1 MAEEVTSEITP
12 FPVDGTNRIYRTITT
27 HENGDVKKTVYQQQI
42 DESVYDQRKLTTPTL
57 VAEGDDGLYYTIVR
71 TETKD
76 ASGNISG
83 TDSIYADLA
92 FQKEYAKNGGTS
104 LKANLNAESAIALAK
119 NTDKDINH
127 WKAQYPTINNVLLTA
142 DTVETGLAELAF
154 NTEDIPL
161 SFTGRRRTEYENLY
175 YPEDIVS
182 SEQDRIRFSM
192 RYISGKRNIEFNFN
206 NFNPLSVGNRNTTGI
221 QGSVTLPITGGI
233 QDKNSVK
240 YDAESLN
247 VFGAAGAAAVLNP
260 GGAFQAGADFL
271 RAAITLPPEE
281 LQKILNTPD
290 AQNIVSALR
299 LGLAQQVSGGNLL
312 SRLGGGVL
320 NPNMELLFQAPTLRT
335 FNFSFTMSARSRTE
349 ATQIKK
355 IIRFFKQGMSVK
367 KSNNNIFVV
376 SPNIFNIQYKTGD
389 GRNHPSIGK
398 IKNCALMDLN
408 TTYGNGNTYMTYDDR
423 DRTMTQYKID
433 MTFQELDPITEDDYL
448 NADHSAAGTSNF
460 LLAPEL
466 DDFVTDSSIGY

>member
-1 MAEEVTSEITP
+1 MAEEVTSVVVP

-71 TETKD
+71 TETRD
-76 ASGNISG
+76 DSGNISG

-92 FQKEYAKNGGTS
+92 FQREYAKNGKTS
-104 LKANLNAESAIALAK
+104 LKANLNSESAIALRK
-119 NTDKDINH
+119 NTDLPLSH
-127 WKAQYPTINNVLLTA
+127 WQQQYSTVNNVLLTA
-142 DTVETGLAELAF
+142 DAVETAVTDLAF
-154 NTEDIPL
+154 NSTNILP
-161 SFTGRRRTEYENLY
+161 SVFKGARRKEYENLY
-175 YPEDIVS
+175 YPEDIVD

-192 RYISGKRNIEFNFN
+192 RYISGGRNIEFNFN
-206 NFNPLSVGNRNTTGI
+206 NFNPLSVGRRNTTAI

-240 YDAESLN
+240 YDSEN
-247 VFGAAGAAAVLNP
+247 IDVFQAAGAAAILNP
-260 GGAFQAGADFL
+260 VGAFQAGADFL
-271 RAAITLPPEE
+271 RSAITLPPDE
-281 LQKILNTPD
+281 LQKILASED
-290 AQNIVSALR
+290 AKNIVGALR
-299 LGLAQQVSGGNLL
+299 LGLAQQFSGGNLL
-312 SRLGGGVL
+312 SRVGGGVL
-320 NPNMELLFQAPTLRT
+320 NPNMELLFQGPSLRT
-335 FNFSFTMSARSRTE
+335 FRFSFTMSARSRTE

-389 GRNHPSIGK
+389 GRDHPSIGR
-398 IKNCALMDLN
+398 IKNCALTDLN

-423 DRTMTQYKID
+423 DKTMTQYKID
-433 MTFQELDPITEDDYL
+433 LDFQELDPITENDYL
-448 NADHSAAGTSNF
+448 SNTGPLADPDEAFQQSNAFPG
-460 LLAPEL
+460 E
-466 DDFVTDSSIGY
+466 IGY